1 MQIIKVALENIKSY
15 RRAVIHLG
23 QGTTAI
29 RGHNGAGKSTLVEAI
44 GFALFDFLPYS
55 PAARFVREGE
65 KLGKVVV
72 TFVSAADE
80 RVYEVERRC
89 ATSGSGAWFV
99 VDPELQGK
107 VAEGKEDTLDFLRLH
122 LGVQT
127 TLPLADLFD
136 NAIAVQQGT
145 FTADFLQ
152 TGAVRRK
159 KFDALLQV
167 EEYAAAATALRET
180 ASYLKDQLAGHDQT
194 IARLTA
200 QTADVPA
207 WRAERADLAAAAV
220 QLGEALAQLVESR
233 TTVEAQRDAAQTRRD
248 EVAQRDNERER
259 AHGVWQVALS
269 QWQAAQAEVARA
281 SEAQAICQHTQADFA
296 RHRAAQDALAQAQAD
311 ERIAAA
317 LRVDRA
323 RAQQTR
329 DEKAAAIAAA
339 TQRLAEAQAAA
350 QERDR
355 LAPLVQRQSELEERL
370 KDAQLGQ
377 QALAQ
382 ARKDAQQIAADLD
395 AARQDAARAQ
405 EQIAQLVALEPLA
418 AERDARRA
426 VLDRLKQEQAAQG
439 ERQQRRQA
447 LDAQRARQQQRLTTA
462 AAARQTVA
470 TQLAA
475 TQALVASVAD
485 RPAREREVADL
496 AAHLATTQAAI
507 AQAERSLHAAKG
519 GMCPFLKEP
528 CQNMAQ
534 RGITSLADYFSAQ
547 ILEQMETLHDQ
558 EARHATASAALAQLR
573 ELQAQ
578 VDRLPEYEAAAAKA
592 HADHAD
598 QRAEL
603 ERLEAEIA
611 ALTAMTYDPAQHAAA
626 LAEAERQVQASAEA
640 DRACAKLPTLR
651 SQLTHAEE
659 RLARLNARQAQNAAT
674 ITEAT
679 ERARGSD
686 DYAAELRALGDPRRH
701 AAQCEARAAQMGG
714 IQAELAAYT
723 TAHAAAEAQHA
734 ALEARLA
741 PYAGLTER
749 IVALQAELAA
759 TATAH
764 DDYLRHD
771 ATARRL
777 PAAQERAAQ
786 AQAQA
791 DAAEGAHSAARQAYE
806 AVAALF
812 DAAALAALVTR
823 LQEMNGELAALRERL
838 QATRQRANLL
848 DAQLAEAEERLRDLA
863 AVQAE
868 RATTEATQ
876 SLLAYC
882 RDTIKEAGPSV
893 MHALLRE
900 ISAQANRIFGEV
912 MGDRTATLTWQDDYD
927 IVLRAGA
934 YERHFAQLSGGEQM
948 SAALAVR
955 LALLKTLTRATIA
968 FFDEPTQNM
977 DDARRT
983 NLASQIRRVSG
994 FDQLVVISHDDT
1006 FEEGLDAV
1014 IWVRKEAGESAVE
1027 SDPQATLPAPIIAF
1041 PSAISA

>member
-1 MQIIKVALENIKSY
+1 MQIVKVALENIKSY

-29 RGHNGAGKSTLVEAI
+29 RGHNGAGKSTLVEAV

-55 PAARFVREGE
+55 PASRFVREGE

-99 VDPELQGK
+99 VDPELHGR
-107 VAEGKEDTLDFLRLH
+107 VAEGKEDMLDFLRLH

-127 TLPLADLFD
+127 TLPLPDLFD

-167 EEYAAAATALRET
+167 EEYRAAADALRET
-180 ASYLKDQLAGHDQT
+180 ATYLKDQLAERDQT

-200 QTADVPA
+200 QTAEVPA
-207 WRAERADLAAAAV
+207 WRAERAHLAATVV
-220 QLGEALAQLVESR
+220 QLGETMAQLVEER
-233 TTVEAQRDAAQTRRD
+233 AAVEVERAAAQARQA
-248 EVAQRDNERER
+248 EVARLDSARER
-259 AHGVWQVALS
+259 AHGAWQVALTQLQS
-269 QWQAAQAEVARA
+269 ARDEVTRA
-281 SEAQAICQHTQADFA
+281 SEAQAICRRTQADFA

-311 ERIAAA
+311 ERAAAA
-317 LRVDRA
+317 LRIDLA
-323 RAQQTR
+323 RAQQTLA
-329 DEKAAAIAAA
+329 EKTAAIAAA
-339 TQRLAEAQAAA
+339 EKRLAEAQHAA

-355 LAPLVQRQSELEERL
+355 LAPLVQRQGELEERL

-377 QALAQ
+377 QQLTQTRKEAEQIRADLEA
-382 ARKDAQQIAADLD
+382 ARK
-395 AARQDAARAQ
+395 DAARAQ
-405 EQIAQLVALEPLA
+405 EQIAQVVALEPLA
-418 AERDARRA
+418 AERDERRA

-439 ERQQRRQA
+439 ERRQRRHA
-447 LDAQRARQQQRLTTA
+447 LAEQRARQQQRLTSAESALHA
-462 AAARQTVA
+462 AEAQVSATRALLPEAAD
-470 TQLAA
+470 L
-475 TQALVASVAD
+475 
-485 RPAREREVADL
+485 PAHECEVAEL
-496 AAHLATTQAAI
+496 ATRLATTQASI
-507 AQAERSLHAAKG
+507 AQAEQSLHASKG

-528 CQNMAQ
+528 CQNMAR
-534 RGITSLADYFSAQ
+534 RGIASLADYFSTQ
-547 ILEQMETLHDQ
+547 ILEQMEQLHAQ
-558 EARHATASAALAQLR
+558 EAEHATANAALTHLR

-578 VDRLPEYEAAAAKA
+578 VDRLPEYEAAATKA
-592 HADHAD
+592 RTAHAD

-603 ERLEAEIA
+603 ERLDAEIA
-611 ALTAMTYDPAQHAAA
+611 VLAATTFDPDQHAAA
-626 LAEAERQVQASAEA
+626 IKEAERAMQESAEA

-651 SQLTHAEE
+651 SQLTRAEE
-659 RLARLNARQAQNAAT
+659 SIARLSAREQQNAHA
-674 ITEAT
+674 ITLAT
-679 ERARGSD
+679 ERASGID
-686 DYAAELRALGDPRRH
+686 TYAAELRALGDPRRQN
-701 AAQCEARAAQMGG
+701 AQCEARAAQMAG
-714 IQAELAAYT
+714 IQAELAQHAA
-723 TAHAAAEAQHA
+723 AHAAAQKQHT
-734 ALEARLA
+734 ALEQRLA
-741 PYAGLTER
+741 PYAGLAER
-749 IVALQAELAA
+749 IAALQAVMAA
-759 TATAH
+759 TAAAH

-771 ATARRL
+771 AAARRL
-777 PAAQERAAQ
+777 PEAQERAAQ
-786 AQAQA
+786 AQSQA
-791 DAAEGAHSAARQAYE
+791 DAAEGAYAAARQAYE
-806 AVAALF
+806 AVAAHF
-812 DAAALAALVTR
+812 DAAALAALEDR
-823 LQEMNGELAALRERL
+823 LREMNSEFATQRERL
-838 QATRQRANLL
+838 QATRQRANAL
-848 DAQLAEAEERLRDLA
+848 DAQLAEADERLRDLA
-863 AVQAE
+863 AIQTE
-868 RATTEATQ
+868 RAETEATQ

-893 MHALLRE
+893 MRALLRE

-983 NLASQIRRVSG
+983 NLAGQIRRVSG

-1014 IWVRKEAGESAVE
+1014 IWVRKEGGESAVE
-1027 SDPQATLPAPIIAF
+1027 SDPQAALPAPIIPF